1 MTKAKWIWA
10 PNADT
15 INTVAYFQKIV
26 ELGKPVERVV
36 FHTSAHNHL
45 KLELNGV
52 KISGYVT
59 PAPSNPEKSKFYLS
73 YDVTDKINIGSN
85 QILAKVL
92 YFGGEGQNYV
102 DGRPGFILEADIR
115 YTDGTKEVLISD
127 ETWMA
132 SADTPYE
139 NQTPYQQSRRI
150 TPMESFDARKAKK
163 ELNWHP
169 AIESDICSLDW
180 NLVPQKIP
188 EGGIHERIIPVPVG
202 VQQPGIQ
209 VFDAGKIISGWPML
223 HLKGI
228 EGTVVEVRYSEDLEN
243 ERVKHNVANESSEHY
258 LDRYIMCGD
267 EEEHWAPDFTYKAF
281 RYLEITGYPSMIQAE
296 QIEVISAG
304 TFVEQTGAF
313 SCSNPLLNK
322 IYAAC
327 MQTHKNNKLGQLV
340 DCPHREQAQYLGDS
354 DLQAE
359 SLSYNFYNS
368 EVLKKVLYDFR
379 DGQLENGRFPFVYP
393 GNYEVPEF
401 NIMIPEYD
409 LHYVS
414 LMEKIYQI
422 YGETDY
428 LPDCYISAAKMVRY
442 YYSIRDKAT
451 GLMRKGCGFP
461 IDWNISDWPYPELD
475 ETGDFFTAEN
485 CLLYRGL
492 VILKKM
498 ALLLKKEQEAE
509 EFDQE
514 AEELK
519 SYILKQLYDP
529 SKKRYVDA
537 KGSSHSHQG
546 VNALALRCGLV
557 PEEDKEKV
565 LDFIESEGFASSTLL
580 MMEVLRALFENGREK
595 SAYELMCRTKQP
607 SWGYMLEQGY
617 KTIWEG
623 FQNIESHCHAWNCYP
638 ARMMQEFILGIRPA
652 APGFSK
658 VVIQPYIPEDMTF
671 AEGHIKTV
679 QGVIAVRWE
688 KENGKLLLWISLPKH
703 VEAEIECCGHIR
715 TVESLTEQEEMT
727 LEYKL

>member
-15 INTVAYFQKIV
+15 INTVAYFQKII
-26 ELGKPVERVV
+26 EIIKPVKSVII
-36 FHTSAHNHL
+36 HTSAHNHL
-45 KLELNGV
+45 KLELNGT

-59 PAPSNPEKSKFYLS
+59 PAPSNPEKSKFYLT
-73 YDVTDKINIGSN
+73 YDVTENIQEGSN

-115 YTDGTKEVLISD
+115 YMDGTKDVLVSD

-132 SADTPYE
+132 SADTPYK

-163 ELNWHP
+163 EPDWHT
-169 AIESDICSLDW
+169 AIESDICGLGW

-188 EGGIHERIIPVPVG
+188 EGGIHERIIPASVG
-202 VQQPGIQ
+202 VQQPGVQ

-228 EGTVVEVRYSEDLEN
+228 EGVVVEVRYSEDLEN
-243 ERVKHNVANESSEHY
+243 DRVKHNVANESSEY
-258 LDRYIMCGD
+258 YMDRYIMCGD
-267 EEEHWAPDFTYKAF
+267 DEEHWAPDFTYKAF
-281 RYLEITGYPSMIQAE
+281 RYLEITGYPKLIQPE

-304 TFVEQTGAF
+304 TFVEQTGSF
-313 SCSNPLLNK
+313 SCSKPLLNEM
-322 IYAAC
+322 YAAC
-327 MQTHKNNKLGQLV
+327 MQTQRNNMLGQLV

-359 SLSYNFYNS
+359 SLSYNFFNS
-368 EVLKKVLYDFR
+368 EILKKVLYDFR

-409 LHYVS
+409 LHFVS

-422 YGETDY
+422 YGEMDH
-428 LPDCYISAAKMVRY
+428 LSSCYPAAAKMVRY
-442 YYSIRDKAT
+442 YFSIRDKEI

-492 VILKKM
+492 VILKEM
-498 ALLLKKEQEAE
+498 ALLLQKDQEAE
-509 EFDQE
+509 EFHRQ

-519 SYILKQLYDP
+519 TYIRMHLYDS
-529 SKKRYVDA
+529 SKKRYVDG
-537 KGSSHSHQG
+537 KDSSHSHQG
-546 VNALALRCGLV
+546 VNALALRSGLV
-557 PEEDKEKV
+557 PEEDKEAV

-595 SAYELMCRTKQP
+595 GAYELLCRTSQP
-607 SWGYMLEQGY
+607 GWGYMLKLGY

-638 ARMMQEFILGIRPA
+638 ARMMQEFILGIRYLE
-652 APGFSK
+652 PGFKK
-658 VVIQPYIPEDMTF
+658 VLIQPYIPEDMNF

-688 KENGKLLLWISLPKH
+688 KKNGKLFLCVSLPEH
-703 VEAEIECCGHIR
+703 IEAEIKCCGHIT
-715 TVESLTEQEEMT
+715 TVAGLAEQEKIT
-727 LEYKL
+727 LEYGL